1 MPIKFPDKTSIYFFN
16 TETNEKLGQ
25 VDDVKS
31 IDFTINQKDTIDRYG
46 NLIDREENRTC
57 TFDMVEPMDTDKLYK
72 VLGIDKSIMP
82 DKYDIQVL
90 KVVQCRKHKKKR
102 INKKWEKKYGYK
114 QTYITM
120 KGWKMRS
127 NCNGEVEFTKDGE

>member
-16 TETNEKLGQ
+16 NETNEKLGQ

-31 IDFTINQKDTIDRYG
+31 IDFTINQKDTVDRYG
-46 NLIDREENRTC
+46 NLIDREENHTC

-72 VLGIDKSIMP
+72 VLGIDEASMP

-90 KVVQCRKHKKKR
+90 KVVQCRRHKKKR
-102 INKKWEKKYGYK
+102 INKKWAKKYGYK
-114 QTYITM
+114 QTHVIM
-120 KGWKMRS
+120 KGWKMHS
-127 NCNGEVEFTKDGE
+127 NRNGEIEFVKDGE